1 MTTED
6 KIARRNPGSIEPA
19 KGMGNLPR
27 AAAGPP
33 CVGREASRN
42 PGTMKTYKDANR
54 VKLAWER

>member
-27 AAAGPP
+27 A
-33 CVGREASRN
+33 SRT
-42 PGTMKTYKDANR
+42 PMCRSGSFP
-54 VKLAWER
+54 ESG